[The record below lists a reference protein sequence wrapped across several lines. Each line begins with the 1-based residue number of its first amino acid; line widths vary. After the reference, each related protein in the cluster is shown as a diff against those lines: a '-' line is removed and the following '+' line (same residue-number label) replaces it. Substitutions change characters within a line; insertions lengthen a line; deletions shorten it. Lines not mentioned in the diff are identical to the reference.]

1 MYLSSALEIARC
13 FWIALFT
20 LKGRVQKQFCFKSK
34 TECTLFTTYMNIHFF
49 NYNFSNWGIKKYTNH
64 YDKVRMSGI
73 MVALHLILYFMSL
86 KYFLSSELFK
96 GQFLTIGFDTM
107 LYSATLLHL
116 RVLCITP
123 GNHQDY
129 TFIRD
134 KNNNHPFPPEACK
147 MENSGV

>member
-1 MYLSSALEIARC
+1 
-13 FWIALFT
+13 
-20 LKGRVQKQFCFKSK
+20 
-34 TECTLFTTYMNIHFF
+34 
-49 NYNFSNWGIKKYTNH
+49 
-64 YDKVRMSGI
+64 MSGI

-123 GNHQDY
+123 GNPQDY

-134 KNNNHPFPPEACK
+134 KNNNHPFPPEAYK